1 MFADASC
8 FSLHWYAHFTHAEA
22 QHQLL
27 YDFFFFSIEGLLI
40 MLPEFGM
47 QGQAA
52 WSHTGKCFTPQPG
65 KVILVAKNLNN
76 IKIILNI
83 HFAEY

>member
-1 MFADASC
+1 M
-8 FSLHWYAHFTHAEA
+8 HAF
-22 QHQLL
+22 HVLCLL
-27 YDFFFFSIEGLLI
+27 MPPALVCIGLPISHMQRLSIRCCMFFFFSIEGLLI

-76 IKIILNI
+76 IKII
-83 HFAEY
+83 